1 MKGKQRRKSAQHF
14 KDLAVRFAGLFSVAL
29 VGILVIICG
38 LSLSMGF
45 HRLSA
50 VGFFAAVAL
59 LVFIRIIVSVMKGD
73 NGGKS

>member
-1 MKGKQRRKSAQHF
+1 MYIMKSEDRPKPDKNF
-14 KDLAVRFAGLFSVAL
+14 KDLMVRIAGLLSVAL

-59 LVFIRIIVSVMKGD
+59 LVFIRIIVSVLKD
-73 NGGKS
+73 DH

>member
-1 MKGKQRRKSAQHF
+1 MKGEHQQKPDNHF
-14 KDLAVRFAGLFSVAL
+14 KDLMVRIAGLLSVAL

-50 VGFFAAVAL
+50 IGFFAALAL
-59 LVFIRIIVSVMKGD
+59 LVFIRIIVSVMKD
-73 NGGKS
+73 DH

>member
-1 MKGKQRRKSAQHF
+1 MTTRQQQKPDNHF
-14 KDLAVRFAGLFSVAL
+14 KGLMVRIAGLLSVAL

-50 VGFFAAVAL
+50 IGFFAAVAL
-59 LVFIRIIVSVMKGD
+59 LVFIRIMVSVMKND
-73 NGGKS
+73 P